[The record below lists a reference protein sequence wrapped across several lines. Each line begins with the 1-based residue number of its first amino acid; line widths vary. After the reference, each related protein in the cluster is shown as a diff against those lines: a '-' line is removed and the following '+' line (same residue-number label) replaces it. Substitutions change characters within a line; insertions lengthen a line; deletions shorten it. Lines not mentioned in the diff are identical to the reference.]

1 MSLHSYCR
9 LFNGLLELVDG
20 CTVWKLSILN
30 MPVRLPGNATPYLLR
45 QCLLHTPMAKTNFQ
59 SLATWKQTEYL
70 TLLNKA
76 LEPHVTRYI
85 CNWDPHCRG
94 ILLGAGFPVS
104 PRASGDVDGEKR
116 SGWFLKLCQL
126 RILSR
131 VTL

>member
-1 MSLHSYCR
+1 MSLRSYRR

-20 CTVWKLSILN
+20 CTVWELSILN

-59 SLATWKQTEYL
+59 SLATWKQTKYL
-70 TLLNKA
+70 TLPNKA
-76 LEPHVTRYI
+76 PEPHVTGYI

-104 PRASGDVDGEKR
+104 PRASRNVNREKR
-116 SGWFLKLCQL
+116 SYWFAKLCQL
-126 RILSR
+126 RR